1 MGGRESASRQISGS
15 ALAAVGSLGMLVVV
29 VVLVVVVLVVVAVG
43 AVVAGAVVVVVVI
56 GAVIAWLNSGC
67 SGIVETWEESAPP
80 QAVTI
85 NKIARP
91 RCLQHI

>member
-1 MGGRESASRQISGS
+1 
-15 ALAAVGSLGMLVVV
+15 MLVVVVVLVVVVLVV

-43 AVVAGAVVVVVVI
+43 AVVAGAVVVVVAI

-91 RCLQHI
+91 TCLQHI

>member
-1 MGGRESASRQISGS
+1 
-15 ALAAVGSLGMLVVV
+15 MLVVVVLVV

-91 RCLQHI
+91 RCLQHT

>member
-29 VVLVVVVLVVVAVG
+29 VVLVVEVVV
-43 AVVAGAVVVVVVI
+43 VVAGAVVAVVVIVVVVV
-56 GAVIAWLNSGC
+56 GAVVAWLNSGC
-67 SGIVETWEESAPP
+67 SGVVVTREESAPP